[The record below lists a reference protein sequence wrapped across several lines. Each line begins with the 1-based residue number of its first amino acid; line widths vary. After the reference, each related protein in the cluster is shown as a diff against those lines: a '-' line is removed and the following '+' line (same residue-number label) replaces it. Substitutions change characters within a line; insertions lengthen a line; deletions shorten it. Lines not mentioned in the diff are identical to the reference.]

1 MQKARSILSSNTAHH
16 CVRAYEYR
24 GDTENSI
31 AASMETFWLQAVQLR
46 ASQKMMLLSAF
57 EATANLL
64 TSTAWSKQVKAAPT
78 ARASKGFGGGT
89 GKRKR

>member
-1 MQKARSILSSNTAHH
+1 
-16 CVRAYEYR
+16 
-24 GDTENSI
+24 
-31 AASMETFWLQAVQLR
+31 METFWLQAVQLR

-57 EATANLL
+57 EATADLL